1 MSVVSNPGGRS
12 VETNRC
18 LVKKSHG
25 YYLQFDL
32 RKRNFGK
39 TRERVLRPIPNI
51 AAQCIQS
58 LVDLHQRLS
67 SLSVI
72 VATGRLFSKP
82 RYREIGL
89 AAMGTVDAA
98 KVLDRFSD
106 YFEVQ
111 LNSTGQRYYI
121 RTHQMRRFFAMTFFW
136 GSGFGGLDTLRW
148 FLGHTNIEHVY
159 HYITETV
166 PGEVLRRVSAEF
178 ASEALN
184 SGQSNTTNL
193 GILLEKRYGLSSFSI
208 MQSDEVA
215 DYIEDLM
222 MEGMLKIEPVFIDTP
237 EGKRYEIIFKITGD
251 NS

>member
-1 MSVVSNPGGRS
+1 
-12 VETNRC
+12 
-18 LVKKSHG
+18 
-25 YYLQFDL
+25 
-32 RKRNFGK
+32 
-39 TRERVLRPIPNI
+39 
-51 AAQCIQS
+51 
-58 LVDLHQRLS
+58 
-67 SLSVI
+67 
-72 VATGRLFSKP
+72 
-82 RYREIGL
+82 
-89 AAMGTVDAA
+89 
-98 KVLDRFSD
+98 
-106 YFEVQ
+106 
-111 LNSTGQRYYI
+111 
-121 RTHQMRRFFAMTFFW
+121 MTFFW